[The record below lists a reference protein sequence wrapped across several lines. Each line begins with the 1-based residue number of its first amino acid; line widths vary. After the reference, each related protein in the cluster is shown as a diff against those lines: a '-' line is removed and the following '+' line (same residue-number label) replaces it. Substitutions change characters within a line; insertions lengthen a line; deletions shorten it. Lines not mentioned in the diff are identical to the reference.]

1 MPISPIQYHVPGPS
15 TVESRRRSREVARE
29 MVEGILIPGRMTRDL
44 PENEKT
50 NPEPLSSRE
59 RVLFYT
65 ASYALPIA
73 FWASVFNI
81 GYNL

>member
-1 MPISPIQYHVPGPS
+1 MPIDLNPYSANPFMHAPS
-15 TVESRRRSREVARE
+15 RVSQRELARKILE
-29 MVEGILIPGRMTRDL
+29 EILIPGRMTRDL